1 MRGMLLRSA
10 LYGER
15 DKLATL
21 FTPQLGVIRA
31 RVTSAAQTDSKLG
44 PLLMP
49 PLLGAFTL
57 ARGNSPISILAGIE
71 PEEKFA
77 EWRSSSL
84 HIRCAGV
91 MLAALEGLDAPE
103 KTNRQ
108 FLELATGILKCF
120 SARPMDG
127 LAVFLVKALSL
138 LGLLGGEAQCS
149 VCGCDIA
156 SVTAAAPL
164 DLSAF
169 ICTECYNRLYEGK
182 EVSAIFIHTKDIRAI
197 GGIAEA
203 RIEDCLSVD
212 IGDEAKTLIFSLAE
226 ARLPDMLP
234 KATIAMMRLLAGG
247 DH

>member
-31 RVTSAAQTDSKLG
+31 RVTSAALTDSKLG
-44 PLLMP
+44 PMLMP

-57 ARGNSPISILAGIE
+57 ARGHSPISILAGIE

-77 EWRSSSL
+77 EWRSTSL

-91 MLAALEGLDAPE
+91 MLASLEGLDAPE

-108 FLELATGILKCF
+108 FLELATGVLKCF
-120 SARPMDG
+120 AAHPMDG
-127 LAVFLVKALSL
+127 LAVFIVKALRL
-138 LGLLGGEAQCS
+138 LGLLGGEAQCQ
-149 VCGCDIA
+149 VCGCEI
-156 SVTAAAPL
+156 SSGTAAAPL

-169 ICTECYNRLYEGK
+169 ICRECYNRLYGGR
-182 EVSAIFIHTKDIRAI
+182 EVSAIFIHAKDIRALC
-197 GGIAEA
+197 GIADTKLDECV
-203 RIEDCLSVD
+203 DLSL
-212 IGDEAKTLIFSLAE
+212 GDETKALIFSLAE

-234 KATIAMMRLLAGG
+234 KATIAMMRLLADGG
-247 DH
+247 C